1 MSAVM
6 FTMHPSVFLAAGAL
20 LVLVL
25 PARWRHLGLLGG
37 PALAVLAVLGLQPG
51 TVVPF
56 PFLDF
61 ELQVLRVDALARVFG
76 IIFSVTALLG
86 AVYALH
92 VKTRGEHAAALLYAA
107 GSLGV
112 VFAGDWL
119 TLFFCWELM
128 AASSV
133 FLIWFRGRP
142 ESLAAGFRYLL
153 VHFLG
158 GNLLLGGILLL
169 MSQGGLAV
177 TSLTGTGGPA
187 FWLILAGVAVNAA
200 VVPLH
205 AWLTDAYPEGTVT
218 GSVFLSAFTTKVA
231 VCVLIR
237 VFPGTEL
244 LIWAGVV
251 MALYGAIY
259 AILENDARR
268 LLAYSIISQVGYMV
282 AGVGIGTELA
292 LNGATAHAFSH
303 ILYKALLFM
312 GAGAVLYATGRSKL
326 TELGGIAR
334 AMPAVVVLF
343 MIGSLSISGVP
354 LFNGFISKSL
364 VVYSAEASGLALV
377 TLLLQLASVGTF
389 LHTGLK
395 LPYLMFFGENR
406 HNLRPAKLPLN
417 MYAAMAGGAFLCTL
431 YGVYPALLYAQLP
444 YPLVYEPF
452 AVMKV
457 LATVQLLLAAAAG
470 FWLCLA
476 KLGGESTVSL
486 DFDWFYRKPAAALLE
501 RVLDGLRGVKDTVE
515 GWGAAFFRIVA
526 PYVRN
531 PLLVGVDLL
540 RNTSYRAARRLDEE
554 GWSGRVPYDEHR
566 HRFPTGFSVLWSLM
580 FLSLMVVFLYAGLL

>member
-1 MSAVM
+1 MPM
-6 FTMHPSVFLAAGAL
+6 MHPSVFLAAGAL

-25 PARWRHLGLLGG
+25 PAKWRYVGLLGG
-37 PALAVLAVLGLQPG
+37 PVLAVLAVFGLQPG

-56 PFLDF
+56 PFLGF

-76 IIFSVTALLG
+76 IIFATMALLG

-92 VKTRGEHAAALLYAA
+92 VKTRGEHVAALLYAA

-119 TLFFCWELM
+119 TLFLCWEVM

-142 ESLAAGFRYLL
+142 ASLAAGFRYLL

-169 MSQGGLAV
+169 MSQGSLAV
-177 TSLTGTGGPA
+177 TSLTGAGGPA

-200 VVPLH
+200 IVPLH

-231 VCVLIR
+231 VCVLVR

-244 LIWAGVV
+244 LIWAGVI
-251 MALYGAIY
+251 MALYGVVY
-259 AILENDARR
+259 AVLENDARR
-268 LLAYSIISQVGYMV
+268 LLAYHIVSQVGYMV

-292 LNGATAHAFSH
+292 LNGTTAHAFSH
-303 ILYKALLFM
+303 ILYKSLLFM
-312 GAGAVLYATGRSKL
+312 GAGAVIYATGKSKL

-334 AMPAVVVLF
+334 AMPLVVVLY
-343 MIGSLSISGVP
+343 MIGGFSISGVP
-354 LFNGFISKSL
+354 LFNGFISKSI

-377 TLLLQLASVGTF
+377 ALLLHLASVGTF

-395 LPYLMFFGENR
+395 LPYFMFFGENR
-406 HNLRPAKLPLN
+406 NNLRPAKLPLN
-417 MYAAMAGGAFLCTL
+417 MYVAMGGGAFLCTL
-431 YGVYPALLYAQLP
+431 YGVYPALLYAELP
-444 YPLVYEPF
+444 FPLAYEPF
-452 AVMKV
+452 LVMKV
-457 LATVQLLLAAAAG
+457 VLTVQLLLATAVG
-470 FWLCLA
+470 FWLYLD
-476 KLGGESTVSL
+476 KLGGEPTVSL
-486 DFDWFYRKPAAALLE
+486 DFDWFYRKPAAALLG
-501 RVLDGLRGVKDTVE
+501 RTLDGMRGVKGTVE
-515 GWGAAFFRIVA
+515 GWGAAFFRIAA
-526 PYVRN
+526 PYARN

-540 RNTSYRAARRLDEE
+540 RNTSYRAARRLDQD
-554 GWSGRVPYDEHR
+554 GWSGRVPYDENR
-566 HRFPTGFSVLWSLM
+566 HRFPTGFSVLWSLV
-580 FLSLMVVFLYAGLL
+580 FLSLMAVFLYAGLL